1 MKQKLREF
9 IENCLKIKVH
19 DKSATQ
25 IPLKGKWQQFNYY
38 ASFGKGAFAYVPWLG
53 FFAFNQVVTK
63 GIYPVILYNTKANNL
78 NFEVCY
84 GISATSAPDVY
95 WNVKYTQNLQHSNT
109 PKYTQSFVKK
119 SYTINTIEDFEIN
132 ADDIIQQI
140 NSILNDFNEQFSSND
155 SEEQLLESL
164 ILQYASFKNS
174 AEYDE
179 QYKWD
184 YASKHKNEFDN
195 LDDFENKINGL
206 GNYNFRPYFLQRTGQ
221 NHLMEPYNIET
232 FKSSLKILLD
242 ESVDLE
248 QRINKFLENLR
259 NLLKND
265 EHWNNKDMMPDETDA
280 SYFLFT
286 NDYTKYLLFNPKT
299 AFNNFAK
306 RFNLSDLL
314 DKNDRVKRYIKIQ
327 DYCNNILLPKMNRI
341 LNKTHTLLDAQDFIR
356 YVDNIN
362 SVENLRTELLEYYTD
377 LNFIID
383 DTPNDYTAIKREKN
397 IAEVHR
403 VNSKNTKFRVII
415 NYDKLPENMR
425 DNCKRVPDSYGW
437 TLNGECWVT
446 SRNSLDD
453 VIRKIDSTL
462 GNFVENNYE
471 NHKEIDKM
479 NIPLNQILYGP
490 PGTGKTYNTIIEA
503 MKILT
508 FEGLFRDWYIKVYC
522 QNNKVDS
529 KEKTLNDYIK
539 YLTKINEE
547 FLKNDNIFRY
557 HDLSKFVKTKSYIIN
572 SKYITEDPTKNNK
585 NSYYQHGLKRY
596 EEFLEWLTYDKI
608 KEKYAEYKSL
618 GQIEFVTFHQS
629 YSYEEFVEGIK
640 PYLDSESWD
649 EPVENLTYQG
659 TNGLFKTISNLAL
672 FERLNITNQEQEAV
686 TDFKHVKNLFIEE
699 YEIGSTLKTKTK
711 ETEFRIDKY
720 TDKSVR
726 ITPIN
731 GKCTYSITFKYL
743 EEAFSKDMKTQY
755 EIAKINGVASGLS
768 CYYYSIYE
776 KLLEIKKSN
785 NKNLNQNKKL
795 TNNEKLQLVKDY
807 YDGKITLKNNDKSK
821 PYVLI
826 IDEIN
831 RGNISKIFGELI
843 TLIEEDKRENLT
855 VTLPYSKELFTVP
868 KNLYI
873 LGTMNTS
880 DRSIASIDIALRRR
894 FKFKEL
900 MPKSNMVSDFKC
912 KFKDCFELLNKRIS
926 VLLDRDHQIGH
937 SYFINDK
944 HQNDGINELKNI
956 WFDSILPLLN
966 EYFYGDWEKLQ
977 ALLGQAK
984 NDNTSFIK
992 KIEKISFAN
1001 SYSCD
1006 ESENYDFTS
1015 ESECNFEFAMKN
1027 AFGNNF
1033 EV

>member
-1 MKQKLREF
+1 MAIGWDYLGDLTKYSSQAEIADKIKKEENKTQYPMNDSKANWEFAKDMQVGDIVYVKKGLQDALIGRGIVKSDYIYDANRNEYKSIRKVEWTHNGIYDVDFKVLDIKQWNQKTLTAISQSKYKDF
-9 IENCLKIKVH
+9 CLKI
-19 DKSATQ
+19 
-25 IPLKGKWQQFNYY
+25 
-38 ASFGKGAFAYVPWLG
+38 
-53 FFAFNQVVTK
+53 
-63 GIYPVILYNTKANNL
+63 
-78 NFEVCY
+78 E
-84 GISATSAPDVY
+84 DV
-95 WNVKYTQNLQHSNT
+95 
-109 PKYTQSFVKK
+109 FMKK
-119 SYTINTIEDFEIN
+119 QPEE
-132 ADDIIQQI
+132 
-140 NSILNDFNEQFSSND
+140 NS
-155 SEEQLLESL
+155 
-164 ILQYASFKNS
+164 
-174 AEYDE
+174 
-179 QYKWD
+179 
-184 YASKHKNEFDN
+184 
-195 LDDFENKINGL
+195 
-206 GNYNFRPYFLQRTGQ
+206 
-221 NHLMEPYNIET
+221 
-232 FKSSLKILLD
+232 
-242 ESVDLE
+242 
-248 QRINKFLENLR
+248 
-259 NLLKND
+259 
-265 EHWNNKDMMPDETDA
+265 
-280 SYFLFT
+280 
-286 NDYTKYLLFNPKT
+286 
-299 AFNNFAK
+299 
-306 RFNLSDLL
+306 
-314 DKNDRVKRYIKIQ
+314 
-327 DYCNNILLPKMNRI
+327 
-341 LNKTHTLLDAQDFIR
+341 
-356 YVDNIN
+356 
-362 SVENLRTELLEYYTD
+362 
-377 LNFIID
+377 
-383 DTPNDYTAIKREKN
+383 
-397 IAEVHR
+397 
-403 VNSKNTKFRVII
+403 
-415 NYDKLPENMR
+415 
-425 DNCKRVPDSYGW
+425 
-437 TLNGECWVT
+437 
-446 SRNSLDD
+446 NSLQ
-453 VIRKIDSTL
+453 V
-462 GNFVENNYE
+462 
-471 NHKEIDKM
+471 

-490 PGTGKTYNTIIEA
+490 PGTGKTYNTVLKAMSII
-503 MKILT
+503 
-508 FEGLFRDWYIKVYC
+508 
-522 QNNKVDS
+522 
-529 KEKTLNDYIK
+529 
-539 YLTKINEE
+539 
-547 FLKNDNIFRY
+547 DN
-557 HDLSKFVKTKSYIIN
+557 T
-572 SKYITEDPTKNNK
+572 
-585 NSYYQHGLKRY
+585 
-596 EEFLEWLTYDKI
+596 
-608 KEKYAEYKSL
+608 EYKDVSDEQYKAL
-618 GQIEFVTFHQS
+618 KTRFDELKQTGQIEFVTFHQS

-649 EPVENLTYQG
+649 EPVEKLTYQG

-699 YEIGSTLKTKTK
+699 YEIGSTFKTKTK

-720 TDKSVR
+720 TDKSAR

-731 GKCTYSITFKYL
+731 GKYTYSITFKYL
-743 EEAFSKDMKTQY
+743 EEAFSKNMKTQD

>member
-1 MKQKLREF
+1 M
-9 IENCLKIKVH
+9 
-19 DKSATQ
+19 
-25 IPLKGKWQQFNYY
+25 
-38 ASFGKGAFAYVPWLG
+38 SFGNMEKDEL
-53 FFAFNQVVTK
+53 
-63 GIYPVILYNTKANNL
+63 NNHKL
-78 NFEVCY
+78 VE
-84 GISATSAPDVY
+84 
-95 WNVKYTQNLQHSNT
+95 KYRKNLIDT
-109 PKYTQSFVKK
+109 
-119 SYTINTIEDFEIN
+119 
-132 ADDIIQQI
+132 
-140 NSILNDFNEQFSSND
+140 
-155 SEEQLLESL
+155 
-164 ILQYASFKNS
+164 FKNKGL
-174 AEYDE
+174 EI
-179 QYKWD
+179 K
-184 YASKHKNEFDN
+184 DN
-195 LDDFENKINGL
+195 
-206 GNYNFRPYFLQRTGQ
+206 
-221 NHLMEPYNIET
+221 
-232 FKSSLKILLD
+232 SSHT
-242 ESVDLE
+242 V
-248 QRINKFLENLR
+248 LR
-259 NLLKND
+259 LKN
-265 EHWNNKDMMPDETDA
+265 
-280 SYFLFT
+280 
-286 NDYTKYLLFNPKT
+286 
-299 AFNNFAK
+299 
-306 RFNLSDLL
+306 
-314 DKNDRVKRYIKIQ
+314 
-327 DYCNNILLPKMNRI
+327 
-341 LNKTHTLLDAQDFIR
+341 
-356 YVDNIN
+356 
-362 SVENLRTELLEYYTD
+362 
-377 LNFIID
+377 
-383 DTPNDYTAIKREKN
+383 N
-397 IAEVHR
+397 IAEVHP
-403 VNSKNTKFRVII
+403 VQKKEAKFKVLI
-415 NYDKLPENMR
+415 NYDLLDENKR
-425 DNCKRVPDSYGW
+425 INIIRVPDKSNW
-437 TLNGECWVT
+437 TLNGAYYVT
-446 SRNSLDD
+446 PSKSSYNDIVDKINNILQNFNKYKNLEE
-453 VIRKIDSTL
+453 RKNTYSD
-462 GNFVENNYE
+462 GNIISETP
-471 NHKEIDKM
+471 
-479 NIPLNQILYGP
+479 NIYNFQTNQILYGP

-508 FEGLFRDWYIKVYC
+508 FEGLFSDWYLKVYC
-522 QNNKVDS
+522 VTKNVAS

-539 YLTKINEE
+539 HLNKINTE

-557 HDLSKFVKTKSYIIN
+557 YKPEEFTKIK
-572 SKYITEDPTKNNK
+572 KYILDSNYITDDFTKNNN
-585 NSYYQHGLKRY
+585 NSYYKHGLRRY
-596 EEFLEWLTYDKI
+596 EEFLNWLTYDKI
-608 KEKYAEYKSL
+608 REKYKEYKSL

-743 EEAFSKDMKTQY
+743 EEAFSKDMKTQD

>member
-19 DKSATQ
+19 DESATQ

-265 EHWNNKDMMPDETDA
+265 EHWNNKNMMPDETDA

-314 DKNDRVKRYIKIQ
+314 DKNDRIKRYIKIQ

-362 SVENLRTELLEYYTD
+362 SAENLRTELLEYYTD

-383 DTPNDYTAIKREKN
+383 DTPNDYTAIKSEKN

-490 PGTGKTYNTIIEA
+490 PGTGKTYNTIIKA
-503 MKILT
+503 MEIIGSNSVNMKDEKGN
-508 FEGLFRDWYIKVYC
+508 FK
-522 QNNKVDS
+522 NNYSFDEYK
-529 KEKTLNDYIK
+529 KLK
-539 YLTKINEE
+539 EE
-547 FLKNDNIFRY
+547 FDNYKNDDR
-557 HDLSKFVKTKSYIIN
+557 
-572 SKYITEDPTKNNK
+572 
-585 NSYYQHGLKRY
+585 
-596 EEFLEWLTYDKI
+596 
-608 KEKYAEYKSL
+608 
-618 GQIEFVTFHQS
+618 IEFITFHQS

-640 PYLDSESWD
+640 PDLDTEFWN
-649 EPVENLTYQG
+649 EPVDKLTYKG
-659 TNGLFKTISNLAL
+659 TNGVFKAIANRAL
-672 FERLNITNQEQEAV
+672 FDRLNIKTGQQDAIL
-686 TDFKHVKNLFIEE
+686 DFKNLKELFIEE
-699 YEIGSTLKTKTK
+699 YSVGAIFKTGTK
-711 ETEFRIDKY
+711 NAEFRIDKY
-720 TDKSVR
+720 TKDSAR

-731 GKCTYSITFKYL
+731 GKYTYSITFKYL
-743 EEAFSKDMKTQY
+743 EEAYNKKMSSQS
-755 EIAKINGVASGLS
+755 EIATINGVASGLS
-768 CYYYSIYE
+768 CYYYAIYE
-776 KLLEIKKSN
+776 KLLDIKKSN
-785 NKNLNQNKKL
+785 DNNQVKFNIS
-795 TNNEKLQLVKDY
+795 EISDEDKLQLVKDY
-807 YDGKITLKNNDKSK
+807 YEGKIEINNDKKGK

-843 TLIEEDKRENLT
+843 TLIEEDKRENLS
-855 VTLPYSKELFTVP
+855 VKLPYSQETFTVP

-873 LGTMNTS
+873 IGTMNTS

-894 FKFKEL
+894 FKFKEM
-900 MPKSNMVSDFKC
+900 MPKSDLVADFGC
-912 KFKDCFELLNKRIS
+912 NFKDCFELLNKRIS

-977 ALLGQAK
+977 ALLGQAT
-984 NDNTSFIK
+984 NDNTSFVK

-1006 ESENYDFTS
+1006 ESENYDFTP
-1015 ESECNFEFAMKN
+1015 ETECNFVFAMQN
-1027 AFGNNF
+1027 AFGNKF

>member
-1 MKQKLREF
+1 MIDPSVE
-9 IENCLKIKVH
+9 
-19 DKSATQ
+19 S
-25 IPLKGKWQQFNYY
+25 
-38 ASFGKGAFAYVPWLG
+38 ASF
-53 FFAFNQVVTK
+53 
-63 GIYPVILYNTKANNL
+63 
-78 NFEVCY
+78 
-84 GISATSAPDVY
+84 
-95 WNVKYTQNLQHSNT
+95 
-109 PKYTQSFVKK
+109 
-119 SYTINTIEDFEIN
+119 
-132 ADDIIQQI
+132 
-140 NSILNDFNEQFSSND
+140 
-155 SEEQLLESL
+155 
-164 ILQYASFKNS
+164 
-174 AEYDE
+174 
-179 QYKWD
+179 
-184 YASKHKNEFDN
+184 
-195 LDDFENKINGL
+195 
-206 GNYNFRPYFLQRTGQ
+206 FL
-221 NHLMEPYNIET
+221 
-232 FKSSLKILLD
+232 SLKYP
-242 ESVDLE
+242 
-248 QRINKFLENLR
+248 N
-259 NLLKND
+259 
-265 EHWNNKDMMPDETDA
+265 
-280 SYFLFT
+280 
-286 NDYTKYLLFNPKT
+286 KYLLFTRIKPYTNFSKDFYLGLEK
-299 AFNNFAK
+299 FNNEDRYIAWIDYCK
-306 RFNLSDLL
+306 NNLIPLLNNYCNSNCNLL
-314 DKNDRVKRYIKIQ
+314 D
-327 DYCNNILLPKMNRI
+327 C
-341 LNKTHTLLDAQDFIR
+341 QDFIWFVFNQNKGDNMSLKEKFIK
-356 YVDNIN
+356 YVYDVVYKSNQSYLQYGKKI
-362 SVENLRTELLEYYTD
+362 ENLDNVILNLTNKQIYEIQNSEELSSLLFQLKKISEWQ
-377 LNFIID
+377 
-383 DTPNDYTAIKREKN
+383 DY
-397 IAEVHR
+397 
-403 VNSKNTKFRVII
+403 
-415 NYDKLPENMR
+415 
-425 DNCKRVPDSYGW
+425 
-437 TLNGECWVT
+437 
-446 SRNSLDD
+446 
-453 VIRKIDSTL
+453 
-462 GNFVENNYE
+462 
-471 NHKEIDKM
+471 NHKNGNGIPYAILNTHYRKFIQN
-479 NIPLNQILYGP
+479 NIVKDNSMKQEANFAQEKIYQPLNQILYGP

-649 EPVENLTYQG
+649 EPVEKLTYQG

-699 YEIGSTLKTKTK
+699 YEIGSTFKTKTK

-720 TDKSVR
+720 TDKSAR

-731 GKCTYSITFKYL
+731 GKYTYSITFKYL
-743 EEAFSKDMKTQY
+743 EEAFSKNMKTQD

-1015 ESECNFEFAMKN
+1015 ESECDFEFAMKN

>member
-1 MKQKLREF
+1 MVDNIDLQNF
-9 IENCLKIKVH
+9 IEKFSPKVIEKLSGIDLLKLI
-19 DKSATQ
+19 
-25 IPLKGKWQQFNYY
+25 
-38 ASFGKGAFAYVPWLG
+38 AY
-53 FFAFNQVVTK
+53 
-63 GIYPVILYNTKANNL
+63 
-78 NFEVCY
+78 
-84 GISATSAPDVY
+84 
-95 WNVKYTQNLQHSNT
+95 
-109 PKYTQSFVKK
+109 PKYTDNNIKEQFKNLYEDNYVSLKNELENGMVDFGSGSAGYDINFVLAYRQGDWYNKK
-119 SYTINTIEDFEIN
+119 RRITFEE
-132 ADDIIQQI
+132 AIQIAEQI
-140 NSILNDFNEQFSSND
+140 KQELVTACNFLNNNDFNSFYNYTTNSQSGLFNKGYTHKYFHILYPRYITFYHAGTWQQYYKQCLKLPQTQNYYDIEKYFLDND
-155 SEEQLLESL
+155 SSCNVGEKSRELEKEFGVPTKRTWLLTWNPNKWHWESFEKDVDNVDKGIDVESKYSCHSKKPRIGDRAFVL
-164 ILQYASFKNS
+164 KLGENLPKGIIASGYVS
-174 AEYDE
+174 
-179 QYKWD
+179 
-184 YASKHKNEFDN
+184 H
-195 LDDFENKINGL
+195 
-206 GNYNFRPYFLQRTGQ
+206 
-221 NHLMEPYNIET
+221 EPYMDIAEHTDDNKEMNCIKIKFDKIINFNQNEVLLQDILKKELPGQEWSPQSSGIEVKREIADKLEELWQSVNDNS
-232 FKSSLKILLD
+232 KSS
-242 ESVDLE
+242 S
-248 QRINKFLENLR
+248 
-259 NLLKND
+259 
-265 EHWNNKDMMPDETDA
+265 
-280 SYFLFT
+280 
-286 NDYTKYLLFNPKT
+286 
-299 AFNNFAK
+299 
-306 RFNLSDLL
+306 
-314 DKNDRVKRYIKIQ
+314 
-327 DYCNNILLPKMNRI
+327 
-341 LNKTHTLLDAQDFIR
+341 
-356 YVDNIN
+356 
-362 SVENLRTELLEYYTD
+362 
-377 LNFIID
+377 
-383 DTPNDYTAIKREKN
+383 
-397 IAEVHR
+397 EV
-403 VNSKNTKFRVII
+403 
-415 NYDKLPENMR
+415 NM
-425 DNCKRVPDSYGW
+425 S
-437 TLNGECWVT
+437 
-446 SRNSLDD
+446 
-453 VIRKIDSTL
+453 
-462 GNFVENNYE
+462 YE
-471 NHKEIDKM
+471 NVN

-508 FEGLFRDWYIKVYC
+508 FEGLFSDWYLKVYC
-522 QNNKVDS
+522 VTKNVDS

-539 YLTKINEE
+539 HLNKINTE

-557 HDLSKFVKTKSYIIN
+557 YKPEEFTKIK
-572 SKYITEDPTKNNK
+572 KYILDSNYITDDFTKNNN
-585 NSYYQHGLKRY
+585 NSYYKHGLRRY
-596 EEFLEWLTYDKI
+596 EEFLNWLTYDKI
-608 KEKYAEYKSL
+608 REKYKEYKSL

-743 EEAFSKDMKTQY
+743 EEAFSKDMKTQD

-807 YDGKITLKNNDKSK
+807 YDRKITLKNNDKSK

-937 SYFINDK
+937 SYFIKDK

>member
-1 MKQKLREF
+1 MVDNKFTWVTFFKEVQEKIHNNYTSKQLANIANKIFGRIKDIDDYGNEVPIQEMTPINFIGYFNRRLSLNNRIQYCQKLKEIMNLTSETPVDFDGIPEF
-9 IENCLKIKVH
+9 NNQNCLCMPFKKDRATYIVQEQWEISKQILNDNINTELFDKILSNAHPYIRLSYLSRFCFIVKPEKYYPYDKQMAINLKAKFPETYKGYNDYCKLLKYKYPEKTSYELSYEAFMENNNKQYKKQTNQKKYWLYSAGEKSYKWDEFYKDGIMAIGWDYLGDLTKYSSQAEIADKITKKENKTQYPMNDSKANWEFAKDMQVGDIVYVKKGLQDALIGRGIVKSDYIYDANRNEYKSIRKVEWTHNGIYDVDFKVLDIKQWNQKTLTEISQSKYKDFCLKI
-19 DKSATQ
+19 
-25 IPLKGKWQQFNYY
+25 
-38 ASFGKGAFAYVPWLG
+38 
-53 FFAFNQVVTK
+53 
-63 GIYPVILYNTKANNL
+63 
-78 NFEVCY
+78 E
-84 GISATSAPDVY
+84 DV
-95 WNVKYTQNLQHSNT
+95 
-109 PKYTQSFVKK
+109 FMKK
-119 SYTINTIEDFEIN
+119 QPEE
-132 ADDIIQQI
+132 
-140 NSILNDFNEQFSSND
+140 NS
-155 SEEQLLESL
+155 
-164 ILQYASFKNS
+164 
-174 AEYDE
+174 
-179 QYKWD
+179 
-184 YASKHKNEFDN
+184 
-195 LDDFENKINGL
+195 
-206 GNYNFRPYFLQRTGQ
+206 
-221 NHLMEPYNIET
+221 
-232 FKSSLKILLD
+232 
-242 ESVDLE
+242 
-248 QRINKFLENLR
+248 
-259 NLLKND
+259 
-265 EHWNNKDMMPDETDA
+265 
-280 SYFLFT
+280 
-286 NDYTKYLLFNPKT
+286 
-299 AFNNFAK
+299 
-306 RFNLSDLL
+306 
-314 DKNDRVKRYIKIQ
+314 
-327 DYCNNILLPKMNRI
+327 
-341 LNKTHTLLDAQDFIR
+341 
-356 YVDNIN
+356 
-362 SVENLRTELLEYYTD
+362 
-377 LNFIID
+377 
-383 DTPNDYTAIKREKN
+383 
-397 IAEVHR
+397 
-403 VNSKNTKFRVII
+403 
-415 NYDKLPENMR
+415 
-425 DNCKRVPDSYGW
+425 
-437 TLNGECWVT
+437 
-446 SRNSLDD
+446 NSLQ
-453 VIRKIDSTL
+453 V
-462 GNFVENNYE
+462 
-471 NHKEIDKM
+471 

-508 FEGLFRDWYIKVYC
+508 FEGLFSDWYLKVYC
-522 QNNKVDS
+522 VTKNVDS

-539 YLTKINEE
+539 HLNKINTE

-557 HDLSKFVKTKSYIIN
+557 YKSEEFTKIK
-572 SKYITEDPTKNNK
+572 KYILDSNYITDDFTKNNN
-585 NSYYQHGLKRY
+585 NSYYKHGLRRY
-596 EEFLEWLTYDKI
+596 EEFLNWLTYDKI
-608 KEKYAEYKSL
+608 REKYKEYKSL

-649 EPVENLTYQG
+649 EPVEKLTYQG

-699 YEIGSTLKTKTK
+699 YEIGSTFKTKTK

-720 TDKSVR
+720 TDKSAR
-726 ITPIN
+726 ITPID
-731 GKCTYSITFKYL
+731 GKYTYSITFKYL
-743 EEAFSKDMKTQY
+743 EEAFSKNMKTQD

>member
-1 MKQKLREF
+1 MVDNKFTWVTFFKEVQEKIHNNYTSKQLANIANKIFGRIKDIDDYGNEVPIQEMTPINFIGYFNRRLSLNNRIQYCQKLKEIMNLTSETPVDFDGIPEF
-9 IENCLKIKVH
+9 NNQNCLCMPFKKDRATYIVQEQWEISKQILNDNINTELFDKILSNAHPYIRLSYLSRFCFIVKPEKYYPYDKQMAINLKAKFPETYKGYNDYCKLLKYKYPEKTSYELSYEAFMENNNKQYKKQTNQKKYWLYSAGEKSYKWDEFYKDGIMAIGWDYLGDLTKYSSQAEIADKITKKENKTQYPMNDSKANWEFAKDMQVGDIVYVKKGLQDALIGRGIVKSDYIYDANRNEYKSIRKVEWTHNGIYDVDFKVLDIKQWNQKTLTEISQSKYKDFCLKI
-19 DKSATQ
+19 
-25 IPLKGKWQQFNYY
+25 
-38 ASFGKGAFAYVPWLG
+38 
-53 FFAFNQVVTK
+53 
-63 GIYPVILYNTKANNL
+63 
-78 NFEVCY
+78 E
-84 GISATSAPDVY
+84 DV
-95 WNVKYTQNLQHSNT
+95 
-109 PKYTQSFVKK
+109 FMKK
-119 SYTINTIEDFEIN
+119 QPEE
-132 ADDIIQQI
+132 
-140 NSILNDFNEQFSSND
+140 NS
-155 SEEQLLESL
+155 
-164 ILQYASFKNS
+164 
-174 AEYDE
+174 
-179 QYKWD
+179 
-184 YASKHKNEFDN
+184 
-195 LDDFENKINGL
+195 
-206 GNYNFRPYFLQRTGQ
+206 
-221 NHLMEPYNIET
+221 
-232 FKSSLKILLD
+232 
-242 ESVDLE
+242 
-248 QRINKFLENLR
+248 
-259 NLLKND
+259 
-265 EHWNNKDMMPDETDA
+265 
-280 SYFLFT
+280 
-286 NDYTKYLLFNPKT
+286 
-299 AFNNFAK
+299 
-306 RFNLSDLL
+306 
-314 DKNDRVKRYIKIQ
+314 
-327 DYCNNILLPKMNRI
+327 
-341 LNKTHTLLDAQDFIR
+341 
-356 YVDNIN
+356 
-362 SVENLRTELLEYYTD
+362 
-377 LNFIID
+377 
-383 DTPNDYTAIKREKN
+383 
-397 IAEVHR
+397 
-403 VNSKNTKFRVII
+403 
-415 NYDKLPENMR
+415 
-425 DNCKRVPDSYGW
+425 
-437 TLNGECWVT
+437 
-446 SRNSLDD
+446 NSLQ
-453 VIRKIDSTL
+453 V
-462 GNFVENNYE
+462 
-471 NHKEIDKM
+471 

-508 FEGLFRDWYIKVYC
+508 FEGLFSDWYLKVYC
-522 QNNKVDS
+522 VTKNVDS

-539 YLTKINEE
+539 HLNKINTEI
-547 FLKNDNIFRY
+547 LKNDNIFRY
-557 HDLSKFVKTKSYIIN
+557 YKSEEFTKIK
-572 SKYITEDPTKNNK
+572 KYILDSNYITDDFTKNNN
-585 NSYYQHGLKRY
+585 NSYYKHGLRRY
-596 EEFLEWLTYDKI
+596 EEFLNWLTYDKI
-608 KEKYAEYKSL
+608 REKYKEYKSL

-649 EPVENLTYQG
+649 EPVEKLTYQG

-699 YEIGSTLKTKTK
+699 YEIGSTFKTKTK

-720 TDKSVR
+720 TDKSAR

-731 GKCTYSITFKYL
+731 GKYTYSITFKYL
-743 EEAFSKDMKTQY
+743 EEAFSKNMKTQD